1 MSQEIVKIILFGLL
15 LLFAIAPFAGLA
27 PLLLVILIGGFASV
41 IGSVV
46 KVLLFGDRDEAEKN
60 P

>member
-1 MSQEIVKIILFGLL
+1 MSQEIVKIVMLGLL

-41 IGSVV
+41 IWSMA
-46 KVLLFGDRDEAEKN
+46 KVLLLGRGDKAEEN
-60 P
+60 S

>member
-1 MSQEIVKIILFGLL
+1 MSQEIVKIIMLGLL

-41 IGSVV
+41 IWSIG

-60 P
+60 T

>member
-1 MSQEIVKIILFGLL
+1 MSQEVVKIIMLGLL

-41 IGSVV
+41 IWSVA
-46 KVLLFGDRDEAEKN
+46 KVLLLGSRDEAEEKT
-60 P
+60 